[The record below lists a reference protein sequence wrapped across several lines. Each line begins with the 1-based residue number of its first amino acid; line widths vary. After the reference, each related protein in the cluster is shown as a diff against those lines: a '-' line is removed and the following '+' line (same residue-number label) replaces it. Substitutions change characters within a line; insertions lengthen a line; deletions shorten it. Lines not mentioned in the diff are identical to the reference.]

1 MPIFRHPRTSAP
13 ETFRPR
19 PRFRAIPGAA
29 LSKLGFAAALA
40 GSLGLARLTVP
51 GAAIAADVADSA
63 ATTAAAPTAAGAND
77 PAEVEMRLADDA
89 RYLAADEREG
99 RGVGTQGL
107 EAAADFIAKEFAKAG
122 LKTDLWNGGPF
133 QKFNITTGQSLG
145 SPNSLAF
152 VGPKPNSATDELRF
166 ELSLETDFTPLAIGG
181 SGTFDL
187 PLVFV
192 GYGITANKEEYDD
205 YAGVD
210 VKGKAVL
217 VLRHEP
223 QQGNPHSV
231 FEGTEPSRHAAFARK
246 ASNAY
251 EHGAAAVI
259 FCSDEHDLRKSAANW
274 EKRWRAAVDE
284 LAQQQAKLK
293 GLEHPTDETLLPLR
307 DQIDHTADDI
317 QRAAAAW
324 RNAPREVLKFD
335 GAGNQ
340 SSGRDMPVLYCARH
354 FAEQVVK
361 AATGEELGAIEAG
374 IDKDLKPH
382 SLELAGWRATGI
394 TNVMQRKVEAKN
406 VGAVLE
412 GAGPLSDETLIIG
425 AHYDHLGF
433 GGSDSRSPGSKE
445 IHNGADD
452 NASGAAS
459 LIEIARRLAARP
471 EKLPRRVLFLAFTGE
486 EMGLLGSAH
495 YVREPLYPLDKTVA
509 MLNMD
514 MVGRLTDRKLI
525 VYGTGTSSQ
534 FEPLVE
540 QFAKQQDFKLTKH
553 ASGFGPSDQ
562 SSFYAAHIPVLHFFT
577 GSHADYHLP
586 SDDFEKLNISGMREI
601 EELVTR
607 MAVAVCESP
616 KRPDYLEIRPV
627 VRGGG
632 DRPYFGSIP
641 DFAQD
646 KPGYALTGVAKDS
659 PAQRAGIRAG
669 DVIVRLGESR
679 IGNLEDFDSAL
690 RKFKAG
696 ERVPVVV
703 RRGESEQTLEVT
715 LDPPR

>member
-274 EKRWRAAVDE
+274 EKRWCAAVDE

-317 QRAAAAW
+317 QRAAAACEL
-324 RNAPREVLKFD
+324 RLAKCSSSTAPATKARAATCRCSTAPAISPNRWSRPRPAKSWARSKPASTRTSSLIASSSP
-335 GAGNQ
+335 AGGPPA
-340 SSGRDMPVLYCARH
+340 SRMSCSGRSRPRTWRGAR
-354 FAEQVVK
+354 
-361 AATGEELGAIEAG
+361 G
-374 IDKDLKPH
+374 
-382 SLELAGWRATGI
+382 R
-394 TNVMQRKVEAKN
+394 
-406 VGAVLE
+406 
-412 GAGPLSDETLIIG
+412 
-425 AHYDHLGF
+425 
-433 GGSDSRSPGSKE
+433 
-445 IHNGADD
+445 
-452 NASGAAS
+452 GAA
-459 LIEIARRLAARP
+459 
-471 EKLPRRVLFLAFTGE
+471 
-486 EMGLLGSAH
+486 
-495 YVREPLYPLDKTVA
+495 
-509 MLNMD
+509 
-514 MVGRLTDRKLI
+514 
-525 VYGTGTSSQ
+525 
-534 FEPLVE
+534 
-540 QFAKQQDFKLTKH
+540 
-553 ASGFGPSDQ
+553 
-562 SSFYAAHIPVLHFFT
+562 
-577 GSHADYHLP
+577 
-586 SDDFEKLNISGMREI
+586 
-601 EELVTR
+601 
-607 MAVAVCESP
+607 
-616 KRPDYLEIRPV
+616 
-627 VRGGG
+627 
-632 DRPYFGSIP
+632 
-641 DFAQD
+641 
-646 KPGYALTGVAKDS
+646 
-659 PAQRAGIRAG
+659 
-669 DVIVRLGESR
+669 
-679 IGNLEDFDSAL
+679 
-690 RKFKAG
+690 
-696 ERVPVVV
+696 ER
-703 RRGESEQTLEVT
+703 
-715 LDPPR
+715 